1 MNENVALIEAL
12 DKNNKDLADSRATN
26 NILHVK
32 LEEAENRI
40 IEIRY
45 EKNSLESNL
54 KNIKKGHQQ
63 EINHAND
70 VIKTLEK
77 GSKGLKKEI
86 HNLNR
91 NLENTRDTLKN
102 LKSEHSSLKINKT
115 KLDAEMMKLK
125 KVISRKDFN
134 ITHLSKK
141 DVNQNDVKLTESSH
155 TLSLCSSSSKS
166 LSSILTASSRPPFN
180 SMISN
185 WNPLPVTPPL
195 MLTSITTMVTH
206 CIRLP
211 PPSCSLMSAQE
222 FQEMMEKF
230 LERAFANL
238 QWNSL
243 VAKID
248 L

>member
-1 MNENVALIEAL
+1 MGFDNFAE
-12 DKNNKDLADSRATN
+12 SRATN
-26 NILHVK
+26 NTLHVK

-54 KNIKKGHQQ
+54 NDIKRV
-63 EINHAND
+63 INRKSTTPMMLF
-70 VIKTLEK
+70 KTLEK

-91 NLENTRDTLKN
+91 NLGNTRDTLKN

-115 KLDAEMMKLK
+115 KLDAEIMKLK
-125 KVISRKDFN
+125 KVVSRKDFN

-155 TLSLCSSSSKS
+155 TSSLCSSSSKS
-166 LSSILTASSRPPFN
+166 LYSILNASSPPFN
-180 SMISN
+180 SMISH
-185 WNPLPVTPPL
+185 WSPLPVTPPL
-195 MLTSITTMVTH
+195 MSTSITNMVTH

-222 FQEMMEKF
+222 FEMME
-230 LERAFANL
+230 NL
-238 QWNSL
+238 P
-243 VAKID
+243 
-248 L
+248 